1 MQKSYKPHNF
11 QLEFHKST
19 ARYRTIIA
27 GRRAGK
33 SIAGTI
39 EGLYW
44 ADQMP
49 KKLGMPTSG
58 IIVAPTYQ
66 DLNDV
71 NVKMVMD
78 WIPDSSIKEWNKSE
92 MRLTLING
100 SEIVFRYADPDRI
113 GRGRKYHWA
122 WLDEAS
128 LYNQG
133 QKVWETL
140 RPSLT
145 DYKGSVWVTTT
156 PQGKDWVYKTFFIP
170 SVESKPNYK
179 TWNFKTINNPYIDPE
194 EVEMARLSMSEAMFR
209 QEYEA
214 SFESFT
220 GLIYP
225 DWNESMII
233 DSYNRAE
240 DSLYF
245 IGIDVG
251 WQHPTGIV
259 LMAEDREHNLYV
271 VDEEQK
277 QYTTTKD
284 IEGLINAMLERNGLR
299 RQDIQEWII
308 DPASKGTDQTSGM
321 SMYDQLQDPTIMET
335 PLPLTPGVNDV
346 MAGINR
352 ITQYLRSGKFKVVR
366 KCKQTVDQMS
376 SYKFIP
382 KRDDSQY
389 SKPEVYKLNDDLV
402 DPIRYVAMNRPD
414 WSDRIYMDAY
424 NKPIIPKNE
433 IYIPDEDGFDIDNG
447 DEISL

>member
-1 MQKSYKPHNF
+1 MQRSYKPHKY

-19 ARYRTIIA
+19 EQNRTIIA
-27 GRRAGK
+27 GRRGGK

-39 EGLYW
+39 EALYW
-44 ADQMP
+44 VDQMP
-49 KKLGMPTSG
+49 KKLGRPTDG
-58 IIVAPTYQ
+58 VIVAPTFA
-66 DLNDV
+66 DVDEV
-71 NVKMVMD
+71 NVEM
-78 WIPDSSIKEWNKSE
+78 IKEWCPEGSIASWNETKHI
-92 MRLTLING
+92 MTFING
-100 SEIVFRYADPDRI
+100 SRIFFKYADPKKI

-128 LYNQG
+128 IYEQG

-140 RPSLT
+140 APALT

-156 PQGKDWVYKTFFIP
+156 PQGKDWVYKTFYYPALIGTPNFKAWTFK
-170 SVESKPNYK
+170 SVE
-179 TWNFKTINNPYIDPE
+179 NPYIDPDYIE
-194 EVEMARLSMSEAMFR
+194 EKRNSMSEAMFR

-225 DWNESMII
+225 DWNESMLI
-233 DSYNRAE
+233 DSYDRAE

-271 VDEEQK
+271 IDEEQK
-277 QYTTTKD
+277 QFTTTKD
-284 IEGLINAMLERNGLR
+284 IEQLINGILERNGLR

-321 SMYDQLQDPTIMET
+321 SMYDQLQDPTIMEI

-352 ITQYLRSGKFKVVR
+352 ILITAHLFNNLFTLPHNFKP
-366 KCKQTVDQMS
+366 TTS
-376 SYKFIP
+376 
-382 KRDDSQY
+382 
-389 SKPEVYKLNDDLV
+389 
-402 DPIRYVAMNRPD
+402 
-414 WSDRIYMDAY
+414 
-424 NKPIIPKNE
+424 
-433 IYIPDEDGFDIDNG
+433 
-447 DEISL
+447 